1 MMIQYNCCFF
11 KVKLTRFFMKQIDFC
26 KYLFALLLF
35 GSNGIVA
42 SYIDLGSSQIVL
54 LRTLTGSL
62 FLIFAFLIG
71 GRKFTFYKYKKQAV
85 LLLISGMAMGASW
98 IFLYEA
104 YTRIGVGIASV
115 LYYCGP
121 IIVMALSPVL
131 FGERLTAAKIS
142 GFVFVLTGVALLNE
156 NTFVGSG
163 DLIGIICALSSA
175 ALYALMLICNKKA
188 TDVVGF
194 ENSVLQLFIAFLAAA
209 IFIGAAEGYDMKIQ
223 SESILPILILG
234 FINTGVGCYL
244 YFSSIG
250 QLKVQTV
257 AVCGYLEP
265 LSAVLL
271 SAAVLNEHMLPL
283 QILGTVFIIGG
294 AVICECRF
302 GSHRK
307 SFAK

>member
-1 MMIQYNCCFF
+1 M
-11 KVKLTRFFMKQIDFC
+11 RQIDFC

-42 SYIDLGSSQIVL
+42 SYIDLSSSRIVL
-54 LRTLTGSL
+54 LRTLVGSL
-62 FLIFAFLIG
+62 FLILVFLLS
-71 GRKFTFYKYKKQAV
+71 GRKFTFYKHKKQFA
-85 LLLISGMAMGASW
+85 LLVISGMAMGASW

-131 FGERLTAAKIS
+131 FGEHLTAAKLT
-142 GFVFVLTGVALLNE
+142 GFVLVLAGIVLLNE
-156 NTFVGSG
+156 NAFVGAG
-163 DLIGIICALSSA
+163 DLIGIVCGLSSA

-188 TDVVGF
+188 KDVVGF
-194 ENSVLQLFIAFLAAA
+194 ENSVLQLFIAFLTAAV
-209 IFIGAAEGYDMKIQ
+209 FIGASEGYDIKVPTA
-223 SESILPILILG
+223 SILPILVLG
-234 FINTGVGCYL
+234 LINTGVGCYL

-250 QLKVQTV
+250 QLNVQTV

-265 LSAVLL
+265 LSAVIL
-271 SAAVLNEHMLPL
+271 SAIVLNEQMLSL

-302 GSHRK
+302 GGHRK